1 MVWVKELAARQ
12 PDRTSLIKGPPADRA
27 FDSAGQPTKA
37 VEGFARSRG
46 ISVTELQIREMDG
59 RRYASAVV
67 SRSGRPAPQVHSIA
81 LSSWVGGLHFDKSM
95 RWNNSGVAF
104 LRPIRWLLALYS
116 EWPLPFSDAGCSSG
130 VTTRGLRFEKAAAI
144 AITRPQEY
152 FAAMAAQSQGVATF
166 HCMRDFKN
174 WS

>member
-67 SRSGRPAPQVHSIA
+67 SGSGRPAPQVHSTA
-81 LSSWVGGLHFDKSM
+81 LSSWVGVSILINPCVGTTA
-95 RWNNSGVAF
+95 V
-104 LRPIRWLLALYS
+104 WLFPA
-116 EWPLPFSDAGCSSG
+116 PFAGCWPCIVIG
-130 VTTRGLRFEKAAAI
+130 
-144 AITRPQEY
+144 
-152 FAAMAAQSQGVATF
+152 
-166 HCMRDFKN
+166 HCLSVMRDAHRASLRGVCASKKPLQLRLPGHKN
-174 WS
+174 TLLPWLPSRKE